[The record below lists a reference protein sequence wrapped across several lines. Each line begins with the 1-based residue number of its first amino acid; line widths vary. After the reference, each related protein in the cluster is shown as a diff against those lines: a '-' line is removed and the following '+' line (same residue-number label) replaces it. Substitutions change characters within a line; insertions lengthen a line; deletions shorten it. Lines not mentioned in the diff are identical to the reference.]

1 LGKPQRK
8 GINRMNAFN
17 ESAVKRYFQD
27 LETVIEKYNFPVT
40 NIYSADVKRVFVPSK
55 ISGRI
60 LGPK

>member
-1 LGKPQRK
+1 
-8 GINRMNAFN
+8 MNAFN